1 MFSRNSPHKTHLRMG
16 FLLDRFLLDRFLL
29 INRDNNPAWGY
40 VMQVENNPLIQPEY
54 RYLRHS

>member
-16 FLLDRFLLDRFLL
+16 FLLDRFLL

-40 VMQVENNPLIQPEY
+40 VMQLENNPLIQPEY

>member
-1 MFSRNSPHKTHLRMG
+1 MG